1 MLNSYVLFSRNFDA
15 YAQLVDAYM
24 LFDNSADAE
33 GGLAGE
39 GAPRPTLVAARAL
52 GERDARVVRPDMWA
66 AFRQQAFLPTDATN
80 ATDMVDKMRRVHE
93 QQVRDRAQAQQAAL
107 HAQKEEAAGAVSSAA
122 DLCPL
127 PPPPS
132 MSQIYPPLSVVL
144 PLKLRWLMAKIGF
157 DDDVIT
163 EDDIDEEEGLMS
175 PIAAHRDPHTPTNLK
190 HEG

>member
-15 YAQLVDAYM
+15 YAGLVDAFM

-52 GERDARVVRPDMWA
+52 GEKDARVVRPDLWS

-80 ATDMVDKMRRVHE
+80 ATEMVEKMRRVHE
-93 QQVRDRAQAQQAAL
+93 EQVRARAQAPLLPA
-107 HAQKEEAAGAVSSAA
+107 KEEGGASPEVEL
-122 DLCPL
+122 DPL
-127 PPPPS
+127 PPAPS
-132 MSQIYPPLSVVL
+132 LSQIYPPLSVVL
-144 PLKLRWLMAKIGF
+144 PFRLRWLLAKTGG

-163 EDDIDEEEGLMS
+163 EDDIDEEEVALS
-175 PIAAHRDPHTPTNLK
+175 PIVADHERNPHASLK
-190 HEG
+190 LTIAQDG